1 MRIRFTKHALSR
13 MKGYDISESEVL
25 ADIVPVGKVVQGR
38 RDRKIAQKTV
48 ASLIKSSVQLIAVP
62 SGPSLLAENA

>member
-13 MKGYDISESEVL
+13 MKEYDISESEVL

-48 ASLIKSSVQLIAVP
+48 NGHVIGVVYEEAGI
-62 SGPSLLAENA
+62 